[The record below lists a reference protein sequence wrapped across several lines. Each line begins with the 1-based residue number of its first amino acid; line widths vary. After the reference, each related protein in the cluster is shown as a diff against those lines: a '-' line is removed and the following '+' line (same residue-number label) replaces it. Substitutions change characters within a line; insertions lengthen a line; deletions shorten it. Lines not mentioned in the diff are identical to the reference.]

1 MKGCA
6 RTTAVGGTRPPHF
19 RQPCTVFTP
28 LVSSERCTNANFVA
42 ERSLRFSIYSYRPA
56 RLQGVACAPS
66 ASLELRRLL
75 RRRSV
80 AAPRVLRASVRSP
93 RRRRRHL
100 RPSHSAHQPTRR
112 GEHAVGN
119 HESRSVAAAVAAR
132 ASGGRYLALYQ
143 HAAVAVVAST
153 MSGPGRQ
160 LQGPGRPGCWG
171 GKGEGCISAWKKTTF
186 AYETKVGEGGVE
198 WQWGKG
204 TAS

>member
-1 MKGCA
+1 MYRVYSPRFV
-6 RTTAVGGTRPPHF
+6 RTVHQRELRCSVLPATGSLPSF
-19 RQPCTVFTP
+19 
-28 LVSSERCTNANFVA
+28 ERKS
-42 ERSLRFSIYSYRPA
+42 RSL
-56 RLQGVACAPS
+56 L
-66 ASLELRRLL
+66 
-75 RRRSV
+75 RSV

-186 AYETKVGEGGVE
+186 AYKTKVGEGGVE